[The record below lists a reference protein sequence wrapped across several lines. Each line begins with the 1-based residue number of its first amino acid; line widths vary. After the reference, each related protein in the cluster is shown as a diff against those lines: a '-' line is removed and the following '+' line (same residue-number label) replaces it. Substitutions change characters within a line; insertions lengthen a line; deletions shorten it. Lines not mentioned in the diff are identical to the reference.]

1 MSRPRNLRRRT
12 SAGLFASVVAA
23 GAMTG
28 VGGAATASAA
38 PATNP
43 DATTNAVETLG
54 AHDAKLLAEAEGKH
68 ASTVTLIVAAEKGEA
83 KDVADAMKK
92 LGGSISQRFDSIGY
106 VLARVPTGKVL
117 TAARLPGVAAV
128 DLDETIELP
137 DPSPV
142 VTAPDRTGTAPIR
155 AKSARPGPKTFREG
169 AAAPVAPGA
178 GTGAVNPYM
187 PTHETGAEAFKAAN
201 PTWDGRGITIG
212 IMDSGVDL
220 DHPALQ
226 KTTTGERKI
235 VDWVTATDPLEDST
249 WRRMNLEVTG
259 PSFTVGANTWTAPA
273 GSYRFATFNESIT
286 SGSDPAGD
294 VNRDGDKTDAFGILY
309 DPKSN
314 DIRVDANQNRD
325 FTDDEPMRPYQERFQ
340 VGHFGTDNPATPVRE
355 QIPFVVEYRKG
366 VDTSPINVPGTW
378 DYVNIGIVESTHG
391 THVAG
396 ITAANDML
404 GNNAFDGAAPGAKLV
419 SSRAC
424 SWGGGCTTAA
434 LTTGMADLVINRK
447 VDVINMSIG
456 GLPALNDG
464 SNARAQL
471 YNTLI
476 TTYGVQM
483 FISASNSGPGL
494 NTIGDPSAASNVVS
508 VAASISKDTWLS
520 NYGSV
525 VSRKNALFNFSSRG
539 PREDGGFKPNIAA
552 PGAAV
557 STAPTWQPGNIA
569 PEAGYSLPP
578 GYQMLNGTSMA
589 SPQAAGAA
597 ALLLSAARA
606 NDQGVTPA
614 ALRRAIYTS
623 AKPIAD
629 VPTYAQGYGMFD
641 VPGAWKLLSKGVE
654 ARSYTSDAPVCT
666 PLSKN
671 LTRYDAGTQQFL
683 PNPHRGTGVYNR
695 CASSQGG
702 QQVGQSKTYQVKV
715 TRTSGPTGNR
725 QHTVTLRGNDG
736 TFTAPKSVVLPLN
749 KTVTVDVVAKPKTAG
764 AHGALM
770 LIDDPA
776 TSVVDFEVSTVV
788 VVAHDVQKPAFS
800 FSTEGTVDRNGFTS
814 YFVTVP
820 PGAGALQVNLS
831 GIATGSQTRFIAIN
845 PYGVP
850 VESTASTTCYTNFSD
865 AATCKP
871 QERDYQN
878 PIPGVW
884 EIEVEARRTSRSLNN
899 PFQLQARVQGV
910 KVEPATIEL
919 PAVAAGAPTQVSWK
933 LTNAFG
939 PVAVTGQGGPL
950 ASVFAGRPTIAEGA
964 QQEWTV
970 DVPAGA
976 TSFTARIGNTAN
988 LGADLDL
995 AVFLGATRVGVSADG
1010 DSEEAVT
1017 LANPAPGTY
1026 RVVVDGYA
1034 VDGPGTSTAYDY
1046 RDSFTAPSLGTVTA
1060 PATPLALT
1068 NGATA
1073 ALTGTVVARSTPAAG
1088 RALYGDLAV
1097 TTTEGAVVGRGSVS
1111 IGKVN

>member
-1 MSRPRNLRRRT
+1 MSKPRNLRRRT

-28 VGGAATASAA
+28 AGGAATASAA
-38 PATNP
+38 PATTTP
-43 DATTNAVETLG
+43 DATTNAVEALG
-54 AHDAKLLAEAEGKH
+54 AHDAKLLAEAEAKH
-68 ASTVTLIVAAEKGEA
+68 APTVTLIVATEKGEA

-92 LGGSISQRFDSIGY
+92 LGGTVSQRFDSIGY
-106 VLARVPTGKVL
+106 VLAKVPTGKAL
-117 TAARLPGVAAV
+117 KAATLPGVAAV
-128 DLDETIELP
+128 DLDETIQLP
-137 DPSPV
+137 DPVIEATPAGAR
-142 VTAPDRTGTAPIR
+142 TAAQGETLAG
-155 AKSARPGPKTFREG
+155 
-169 AAAPVAPGA
+169 PGA

-187 PTHETGAEAFKAAN
+187 PTNETGAEAFKAAH
-201 PTWDGRGITIG
+201 PEWDGRGVTIG

-220 DHPALQ
+220 DQPALQ

-235 VDWVTATDPLEDST
+235 VDWVTATDPLEDAT
-249 WRRMNLEVTG
+249 WRAMITEVTG
-259 PSFTVGANTWTAPA
+259 PAFTVGGAAWTAPA
-273 GSYRFATFNESIT
+273 GAYRFATFRESIT
-286 SGSDPAGD
+286 AGSDPAGD
-294 VNRDGDKTDAFGILY
+294 VNRDGDTTDTFGILY
-309 DPKSN
+309 DSTTN

-325 FTDDEPMRPYQERFQ
+325 FTDDELMRPYKEKFQ
-340 VGHFGTDNPATPVRE
+340 VGHFGTDNPATAVRE

-366 VDTSPINVPGTW
+366 VDTAPVGGPGLV

-404 GNNAFDGAAPGAKLV
+404 GNGAFDGAAPGAKLV
-419 SSRAC
+419 SARAC
-424 SWGGGCTTAA
+424 SWGGGCTAAA

-447 VDVINMSIG
+447 VDVVNMSIG

-471 YNTLI
+471 YNDLI

-483 FISASNSGPGL
+483 FISAGNSGPGL
-494 NTIGDPSAASNVVS
+494 NTIGDPSVASNVVS
-508 VAASISKDTWLS
+508 VAASVSKDTWLA

-525 VSRKNALFNFSSRG
+525 VRKENALFNFSSRG

-552 PGAAV
+552 PGSAIA
-557 STAPTWQPGNIA
+557 TAPTWQPGNV
-569 PEAGYSLPP
+569 PVEAGYTLPP

-597 ALLLSAARA
+597 ALLLSAAKA

-623 AKPIAD
+623 AKPIDGVA
-629 VPTYAQGYGMFD
+629 TYAQGYGMFH

-654 ARSYTSDAPVCT
+654 TRSYTSDAPVCT
-666 PLSKN
+666 ELSEN
-671 LTRYDAGTQQFL
+671 LTRYDAGTGRFV
-683 PNPHRGTGVYNR
+683 PNPDRGTGVYNR
-695 CASSQGG
+695 CASGQGG
-702 QQVGQSKTYQVKV
+702 QKVNQTKTYKVKV
-715 TRTSGPTGNR
+715 TRTTGPAGNVR
-725 QHTVTLRGNDG
+725 HNLALRGNDG
-736 TFTAPKSVVLPLN
+736 TFTAPKAVSLPLN
-749 KTVTVDVVAKPKTAG
+749 RAVTVDVVAKPRTAG
-764 AHGALM
+764 AHGAL
-770 LIDDPA
+770 LTIDDPA
-776 TSVVDFEVSTVV
+776 TSVIDFEVSTVV
-788 VVAHDVQKPAFS
+788 VVAHDVKKPAYS
-800 FSTEGTVDRNGFTS
+800 FSTEGSVDRNGFTS
-814 YFVTVP
+814 YFVNVP
-820 PGAGALQVNLS
+820 AGAGALQVNLS

-850 VESTASTTCYTNFSD
+850 VESTSSLACYTNFSN

-884 EIEVEARRTSRSLNN
+884 EIEVESRRTSPSLNN
-899 PFQLQARVQGV
+899 PYQLQVRVQGV
-910 KVEPATIEL
+910 TVEPAVIEL
-919 PAVAAGAPTQVSWK
+919 PSVTTGTPAEVSWD
-933 LTNAFG
+933 LTNTFG

-950 ASVFAGRPTIAEGA
+950 ASVHAERPTIAEGA

-976 TSFTARIGNTAN
+976 TTFTARIGNTAN

-995 AVFLGATRVGVSADG
+995 SVFLGATRVGQSADG

-1017 LANPAPGTY
+1017 LTNPAPGTY

-1046 RDSFTAPSLGTVTA
+1046 RDSFSAPSLGTLSA
-1060 PATPLALT
+1060 PATPLALQ
-1068 NGATA
+1068 NGDTAT
-1073 ALTGTVVARSTPAAG
+1073 LTGTVTAQSAPAAG

-1111 IGKVN
+1111 IGAVN